1 MFSYGLPTRAPGDQR
16 RMFSALTTLTSSP
29 MPDGLRAKRDQEN
42 KRIASEF
49 TKIQRTILER
59 LLIGSR
65 WTGGWS
71 STSDVL
77 ATSESNAR

>member
-1 MFSYGLPTRAPGDQR
+1 
-16 RMFSALTTLTSSP
+16 

-49 TKIQRTILER
+49 TKIQEMILER

-65 WTGGWS
+65 RTGGWIP
-71 STSDVL
+71 TSDVP